1 MADITYTPFADN
13 TEIRAK
19 DVYDKLYLP
28 NGDSFEVINGHL
40 DRANLDPNF
49 LVDYHAL
56 QANSVSGAGVVSATA
71 NMDFFGGTSDN
82 IQGWFDGVT
91 SPADEENNTFL
102 PIPGAA
108 VQFYVPYPATVL
120 LTWQVNWVSDSLG
133 AASVLRLF
141 FDGQKKASS
150 QARRIQQTMFPAADG
165 ETFYLRDRYKSRYW
179 CGHELYTDVA
189 KGYHSASLRLCGEEN
204 VKQTRVRARSMKYII
219 FKRSDS

>member
-1 MADITYTPFADN
+1 MADITYIPFVDN
-13 TEIRAK
+13 TEINAK

-40 DRANLDPNF
+40 DSANLDPNF

-56 QANSVSGAGVVSATA
+56 QANAASSAGGVSATA

-91 SPADEENNTFL
+91 DPMNEDRNAYL
-102 PIPGAA
+102 PIPGAS

-133 AASVLRLF
+133 KASTLRLF
-141 FDGQKKASS
+141 FDDEKKAAS
-150 QARRIQQTMFPAADG
+150 QARRTTQTMFPADKD

-179 CGHELYTDVA
+179 CGHELYTDVT
-189 KGYHSASLRLCGEEN
+189 KGYHSASIRVCAHEN